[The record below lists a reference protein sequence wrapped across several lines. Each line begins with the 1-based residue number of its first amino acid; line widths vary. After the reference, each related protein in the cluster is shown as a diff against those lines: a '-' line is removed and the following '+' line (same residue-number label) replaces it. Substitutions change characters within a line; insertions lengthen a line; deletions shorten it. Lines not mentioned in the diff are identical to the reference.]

1 MIIEEEKYKS
11 LIFRQGFWTREDFR
25 QFLNALFSNKRRPYL
40 ILSDRIDEYFR
51 ETDYNHDGKIDYDEF
66 IQAWRTTI
74 KCVNLI
80 LILQIFFELL
90 FSNQ

>member
-1 MIIEEEKYKS
+1 LIIEEEKYKS